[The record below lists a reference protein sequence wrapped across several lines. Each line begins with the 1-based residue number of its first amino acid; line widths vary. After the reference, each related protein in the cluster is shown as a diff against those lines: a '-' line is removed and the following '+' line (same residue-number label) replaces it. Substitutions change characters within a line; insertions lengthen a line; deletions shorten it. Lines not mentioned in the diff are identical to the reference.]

1 MGKKLVMLPAKDV
14 DLSTV
19 DYHCESI
26 KAPKLTGFTL
36 KLFVWLIELPII
48 GPWLLSSLKERNK
61 FTQMLQNTVIPETP
75 MFRPEFPPQEPEPGV
90 ILMDEDGAP
99 VVRAESALECLPP
112 CDPNRHSG
120 NGSPGS
126 FLYWTIR
133 DYAHAYRFRR
143 VTPSMV
149 AEHVISYV
157 EESKNK
163 KVPNRLLIS
172 FIAEDVRKQAM
183 ASTRRFEEG
192 RPLSVLDGIF
202 MAIKDDIDCFPHP
215 TRGATTW
222 FHEVRSVNEDAVC
235 VSRLRS
241 CGVIFVGKANL
252 HELGLGTTGNNP
264 NYGTVRNPH
273 SNERYT
279 GGSSSGPAA
288 IVSSGLCPAALGT
301 DGGGSNRIASSLC
314 GVVGTKTTYG
324 RTDMSGAL
332 YDCGTVEVIAP
343 IASTVEDAM
352 LVYAAMSGSSLE
364 DRICMKPL
372 PPSLPCLS
380 SSDSSNIVGSLRF
393 GKYTEWFNDVYS
405 TEISDKCEDVLHLL
419 SKTYGCQIA
428 EIVLPELQEM
438 RNAHLVSMGSEQ
450 MSCLNPHCIDGKGA
464 ELTLDSRIDLA
475 VYRAFTAAEYVS
487 AARIRRR
494 IMYYH
499 MEAFKKVDIIV
510 TPTTGITAPKIS
522 ASSLK
527 YGESDLEVSG
537 YLLRFIQSA
546 NLLGFPAITVPV
558 GHDKQGLPIGLHLM
572 GRPWGEATLF
582 RAASVVEE
590 LCLRFRNRPSAF
602 CDILG
607 RCEQ

>member
-1 MGKKLVMLPAKDV
+1 
-14 DLSTV
+14 
-19 DYHCESI
+19 I

-48 GPWLLSSLKERNK
+48 GSWLLKEKN
-61 FTQMLQNTVIPETP
+61 QMLQNTVIPETP
-75 MFRPEFPPQEPEPGV
+75 MFRPEFPQEPEPGV
-90 ILMDEDGAP
+90 IVMDEDSAP

-112 CDPNRHSG
+112 YDP
-120 NGSPGS
+120 

-133 DYAHAYRFRR
+133 DYAHAYRS
-143 VTPSMV
+143 TPSVV

-157 EESKNK
+157 EEVSN
-163 KVPNRLLIS
+163 PLLIS

-215 TRGATTW
+215 TKGATTW

-252 HELGLGTTGNNP
+252 HELGLGATGNNP

-273 SNERYT
+273 SIERYT
-279 GGSSSGPAA
+279 GGSSSGPGA

-314 GVVGTKTTYG
+314 GVVGMKTTYG
-324 RTDMSGAL
+324 RTDMSGSL

-364 DRICMKPL
+364 DRICMRP
-372 PPSLPCLS
+372 LPCLS
-380 SSDSSNIVGSLRF
+380 SVGSLRF

-405 TEISDKCEDVLHLL
+405 TDISDKCGDVLHLL
-419 SKTYGCQIA
+419 

-438 RNAHLVSMGSEQ
+438 RNAHLVSMGSE
-450 MSCLNPHCIDGKGA
+450 

-558 GHDKQGLPIGLHLM
+558 GHDKEGLPIGLHLM
-572 GRPWGEATLF
+572 GRPWGEATVF

-590 LCLRFRNRPSAF
+590 LNRPSAF
-602 CDILG
+602 CDIL
-607 RCEQ
+607 